1 MEQQKPLVI
10 KYRYTKNKMKVY
22 DCTDF
27 YQHPSEWELL
37 DATILK
43 RLKKQLRESGLKI
56 VKSYKSKRSPHIRI
70 TTDKDVRYFILYS
83 TYYKKPKKI
92 KA

>member
-10 KYRYTKNKMKVY
+10 KYRYKTKDNVKVY

-27 YQHPSEWELL
+27 YQSPLEWELL
-37 DATILK
+37 DSTILN
-43 RLKKQLRESGLKI
+43 RLKKQLRDAGVKI
-56 VKSYKSKRSPHIRI
+56 VKAYKSKRSPHIKI
-70 TTDKDVRYFILYS
+70 TTDKDVRSYILYS

-92 KA
+92 K